1 MRHRLWLAGAAVTA
15 AAVWTAMAGSG
26 GAPRAASAASPPPL
40 AVARPLALRGT
51 LGGNLRIAMNLQPAP
66 GRPREYAG
74 TYCYEKAAPY
84 VPRWLSVQG
93 TRAAAGGALTLTET
107 DPEGKKTGRFVL
119 APTKA
124 AGRGA
129 AFTGTWQSPDGSRRL
144 PVSLSEAG
152 AVPAGVTVGE
162 GRVGGSGKKPIPY
175 EMDVVW
181 PRLSGVPGLDAFNR
195 AAEKEARSE
204 VAHFRTA
211 LKEQA
216 ADAANAVP
224 PGGSWDLS
232 TGFTVRSVTDRAVS
246 GEISVGSYMGGAH
259 GSSWTRAVNV
269 DRRTGA
275 RLALKDLFS
284 PGVDAPALL
293 SRLCRPPLLADLGEE
308 AFFAEGVA
316 PKAENFQDWT
326 MAPEGLIVN
335 FDVYQVAPYA
345 VGPREVILPWAAL
358 KPHLRADGPAA
369 PFLR

>member
-1 MRHRLWLAGAAVTA
+1 MRHRIWWGLLAATA
-15 AAVWTAMAGSG
+15 AAVWMATGSG
-26 GAPRAASAASPPPL
+26 GVPRAAVATPPPL
-40 AVARPLALRGT
+40 AAARPLALRGT
-51 LGGNLRIAMNLQPAP
+51 IGGNLRISMSLQASP

-124 AGRGA
+124 AGRGG
-129 AFTGTWQSPDGSRRL
+129 AFTGTWESPDGSRKL

-152 AVPAGVTVGE
+152 AVPSGLTIGE
-162 GRVGGSGKKPIPY
+162 GRVGGSAKKPIPY
-175 EMDVVW
+175 EMNAVW
-181 PRLSGVPGLDAFNR
+181 PRLSGAPGLDAFNR

-204 VAHFRTA
+204 VARFHAA

-224 PGGSWDLS
+224 AGGSWDLS

-246 GEISVGSYMGGAH
+246 AEISIGSYMGGAH
-259 GSSWTRAVNV
+259 GSSWTHAVNV

-275 RLALKDLFS
+275 RLTLKDLFAPS
-284 PGVDAPALL
+284 VDAPALL

-308 AFFAEGVA
+308 AFFVEGVA